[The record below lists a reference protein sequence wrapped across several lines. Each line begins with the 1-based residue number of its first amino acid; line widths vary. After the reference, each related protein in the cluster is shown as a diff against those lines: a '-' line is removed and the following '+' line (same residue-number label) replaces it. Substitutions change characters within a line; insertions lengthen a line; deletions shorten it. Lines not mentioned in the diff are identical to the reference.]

1 MRSNRF
7 RLPILLV
14 LLVLAIILF
23 VFDYSRQPVHSK
35 WLQDT
40 LLKQRERILILAPHP
55 DDEVLGC
62 GGIILNAIRKNIP
75 VKIVFLTYGDNNQ
88 WSFLVYRKHLVFKS
102 RAVQLMGQVRHDEA
116 LVADKVLGVAA
127 DHLTF
132 LGYPDFKT
140 LNIWYSHWN
149 NNPPIKSMLT
159 NVRAV
164 PYQNAFRP
172 NAPYKGEEILSDIKT
187 IIRDFK
193 PTKIFVSHPADF
205 NPDHRSLYL
214 FTKIALWDL
223 EGELHPVLFPYLIH
237 YKNWPLPRGFHPKE
251 NLIPPANLMNK
262 IAWQANF
269 LSNDDIEI
277 KHLAIQKHHSQYI
290 SSPGYLLTFIRSP
303 ELFGDFPE
311 IVVQPNDKN
320 NDLMLASREEIVQ
333 KPPEELSDEE
343 TASFVGIEKR
353 SVRLKGNSLVMS
365 IKLSRPL
372 GKASG
377 LSLYAFG
384 YRKDVPFKEMPKIRL
399 RFATIGH
406 KIFDQS
412 RQIKHDGVLI
422 ERNAKAISVSI
433 PLDLLGNPEKILTSA
448 STYLGAIPLDWVSW
462 RILDLTGL
470 EQQKER
476 ANAP

>member
-1 MRSNRF
+1 MRINKYRF
-7 RLPILLV
+7 PILFCVLV
-14 LLVLAIILF
+14 LTILLF
-23 VFDYSRQPVHSK
+23 VFDYLHQPVPQAWIRDALSK
-35 WLQDT
+35 KHD
-40 LLKQRERILILAPHP
+40 RILILAPHP

-62 GGIILNAIRKNIP
+62 AGVIQRAAKMNIP

-88 WSFLVYRKHLVFKS
+88 WSFLVYRKHFVLKP
-102 RAVQLMGQVRHDEA
+102 RAVQLMGQVRHNEA
-116 LVADKVLGVAA
+116 VIADKVLGIPE
-127 DHLTF
+127 DQLIF

-149 NNPPIKSMLT
+149 NNPPIRSMLT
-159 NVRAV
+159 GVRAV

-172 NAPYKGEEILSDIKT
+172 NAPYKGEEILKDLET

-193 PTKIFVSHPADF
+193 PTKIFVSHPTDF

-214 FTKIALWDL
+214 FARIALWDL
-223 EGELHPVLFPYLIH
+223 EDEIRPSLYPYLIH
-237 YKNWPLPRGFHPKE
+237 YKNWPLPRGFHPEKKLDPPKFLQNE
-251 NLIPPANLMNK
+251 ISWQTSNLD
-262 IAWQANF
+262 
-269 LSNDDIEI
+269 NDELAV
-277 KHLAIQKHHSQYI
+277 KHIAIQKHHSQYI
-290 SSPGYLLTFIRSP
+290 SSPGYLLTFVRSP

-311 IVVQPNDKN
+311 ILVQSDTADNR
-320 NDLMLASREEIVQ
+320 LTASREDEL
-333 KPPEELSDEE
+333 KTPPDELSDEE

-353 SVRLKGNSLVMS
+353 SVRLEGNSLVMS

-384 YRKDVPFKEMPKIRL
+384 YRKDVPFKDMPKIRL

-412 RQIKHDGVLI
+412 RQIKYKGVVI
-422 ERNAKAISVSI
+422 KRNAKTILVRI
-433 PLDLLGNPEKILTSA
+433 PLDLLGNPQKVLTSA

-476 ANAP
+476 THAP